1 MPSSSPFCECKVLL
15 TDPCTSSG
23 LSSRSFRS
31 SGYVIV
37 QFFVVCSRRVLKNGT
52 QSPRTCKDLVRS
64 CSPVSLI
71 SVWPW
76 TAGKMI
82 NEEKILLKTISHL
95 QKQGNPSIS
104 GPLVI
109 HRINRSILPE
119 FIFASHVRNTVP
131 SRKYAAAL
139 FLFTRR
145 QGLSQRRNGSHIS
158 LC

>member
-1 MPSSSPFCECKVLL
+1 MPSSSPFCQCKMLL

-23 LSSRSFRS
+23 LSSKSFRS
-31 SGYVIV
+31 YGYVIV

-52 QSPRTCKDLVRS
+52 QSPKTCKNLVRS
-64 CSPVSLI
+64 CNPVSLI
-71 SVWPW
+71 SMWSW

-82 NEEKILLKTISHL
+82 NEEKILLKTISRL

-104 GPLVI
+104 GPPVI
-109 HRINRSILPE
+109 HRINSSILPE

-145 QGLSQRRNGSHIS
+145 QGLSQRRNGGHIS